1 MRLLL
6 AEDEKS
12 LSRAVTVLLRKSNY
26 EVDSVY
32 DGEEALAY
40 LSSGNYDGAILDIMM
55 PKVDGI
61 EVLRQLRGRG
71 SRLPVLLLTAK
82 AEVDDKVL
90 GLDSGANDYLT
101 KPFASQ
107 ELLARIRAMTREQTA
122 QTTSQLHVG
131 NVTLD
136 RATFELSTPSGSLR
150 LANKEFQMLE
160 LLMCNPRN
168 LISTERFLEKIWGYD
183 NEAEINVVWVYI
195 SYLRKKLAALH
206 SNVQIKARRT
216 LRTRLVAA
224 AMLSLLV
231 VLTVILGV
239 ILLGSYRGIVSDA
252 DRILDLL
259 AEGEGTFPTLPADF
273 NWEEEGPRRR
283 SPELGYEIRYFSVL
297 LDESGNVATTD
308 LGQIAAVDQET
319 AEAYAQQVRAQ
330 GHTRGFLQD
339 YRYLTAQEG
348 DQTRVIFLDY
358 SGYLFTFRSTLFTGL
373 WVSAVGLLAVFLLL
387 LLLSRRIIRPILE
400 SYEKQKRFITD
411 AGHELKT
418 PIAIIQA
425 DTDVLTLET
434 GEGNEWID
442 DIQHQVRRLSTL
454 TNDLIYLSRMEEPQ
468 RQTAFLPLPFS
479 DLVAETAQSFQAVA
493 KSQGKTFSLRIQPTL
508 TLVGEEKSLGQLVS
522 ILLDNALKYSP
533 PGGEITVTLARQGK
547 SLLLTVANTAQ
558 TLSKELLE
566 NMFDRFYRGDKARSS
581 EQGGY
586 GIGLSIAKAVVQSH
600 KGKISAAARGDQLV
614 MTVVLPA
621 G

>member
-1 MRLLL
+1 M
-6 AEDEKS
+6 
-12 LSRAVTVLLRKSNY
+12 
-26 EVDSVY
+26 
-32 DGEEALAY
+32 
-40 LSSGNYDGAILDIMM
+40 
-55 PKVDGI
+55 
-61 EVLRQLRGRG
+61 
-71 SRLPVLLLTAK
+71 
-82 AEVDDKVL
+82 
-90 GLDSGANDYLT
+90 
-101 KPFASQ
+101 
-107 ELLARIRAMTREQTA
+107 IRA
-122 QTTSQLHVG
+122 
-131 NVTLD
+131 
-136 RATFELSTPSGSLR
+136 
-150 LANKEFQMLE
+150 
-160 LLMCNPRN
+160 
-168 LISTERFLEKIWGYD
+168 
-183 NEAEINVVWVYI
+183 
-195 SYLRKKLAALH
+195 
-206 SNVQIKARRT
+206 

-425 DTDVLTLET
+425 DT
-434 GEGNEWID
+434 EWID

-533 PGGEITVTLARQGK
+533 PGGEIAVTLARQGK

>member
-1 MRLLL
+1 MNIDEILNMIDDMLEEAWSLPFSGGRCVVDAQKVKECIEDIRLNLPGEIKQAKMIVADRNDIIKS
-6 AEDEKS
+6 AERQAES
-12 LSRAVTVLLRKSNY
+12 ALRKA
-26 EVDSVY
+26 
-32 DGEEALAY
+32 EERARMLIAQEEIVKQ
-40 LSSGNYDGAILDIMM
+40 AQEKAADIIAQAQM
-55 PKVDGI
+55 P
-61 EVLRQLRGRG
+61 
-71 SRLPVLLLTAK
+71 
-82 AEVDDKVL
+82 
-90 GLDSGANDYLT
+90 
-101 KPFASQ
+101 
-107 ELLARIRAMTREQTA
+107 
-122 QTTSQLHVG
+122 
-131 NVTLD
+131 
-136 RATFELSTPSGSLR
+136 
-150 LANKEFQMLE
+150 
-160 LLMCNPRN
+160 
-168 LISTERFLEKIWGYD
+168 
-183 NEAEINVVWVYI
+183 
-195 SYLRKKLAALH
+195 
-206 SNVQIKARRT
+206 
-216 LRTRLVAA
+216 
-224 AMLSLLV
+224 
-231 VLTVILGV
+231 
-239 ILLGSYRGIVSDA
+239 
-252 DRILDLL
+252 
-259 AEGEGTFPTLPADF
+259 
-273 NWEEEGPRRR
+273 
-283 SPELGYEIRYFSVL
+283 
-297 LDESGNVATTD
+297 
-308 LGQIAAVDQET
+308 
-319 AEAYAQQVRAQ
+319 
-330 GHTRGFLQD
+330 RGFLQD

>member
-1 MRLLL
+1 M
-6 AEDEKS
+6 
-12 LSRAVTVLLRKSNY
+12 
-26 EVDSVY
+26 
-32 DGEEALAY
+32 
-40 LSSGNYDGAILDIMM
+40 I
-55 PKVDGI
+55 
-61 EVLRQLRGRG
+61 
-71 SRLPVLLLTAK
+71 
-82 AEVDDKVL
+82 
-90 GLDSGANDYLT
+90 
-101 KPFASQ
+101 
-107 ELLARIRAMTREQTA
+107 
-122 QTTSQLHVG
+122 
-131 NVTLD
+131 
-136 RATFELSTPSGSLR
+136 
-150 LANKEFQMLE
+150 
-160 LLMCNPRN
+160 
-168 LISTERFLEKIWGYD
+168 
-183 NEAEINVVWVYI
+183 
-195 SYLRKKLAALH
+195 
-206 SNVQIKARRT
+206 RT

-468 RQTAFLPLPFS
+468 RQTAFLTLPFS

-566 NMFDRFYRGDKARSS
+566 NMFDRLYRGDKARSS

-621 G
+621 GNPMTPAPSWGRGNQPSCAAMGPGNRVPCERSQTHDRERILWHRLENHGPSQKPSASGYPGWTETSPAAWSGALHHLSDQIAGECLPEAAAAGPAGHGPGGPDPDPRRGGGAGDLRLPGRCVPDGPVFGGTAGVCRPPDQGLHLPP